1 MSTITKDIDLK
12 EKIVRAFEQTPDR
25 KNAQRVEAIQNF
37 QKLGLPSNKS
47 EEYRFTPIT
56 RALEKN
62 FSFDQP
68 GTVPS
73 KINSVDQFL
82 IPDLET
88 NIIVFINGIYSADH
102 SKIISPES
110 EIKISDLRK
119 AVNQDDAPIY
129 FEKYLK
135 TSVDPFTA
143 LNSALWQDGIFIQ
156 VPAKSKVAKPVFV
169 LHINDAEKE
178 QSISHTRL
186 LVVLEQ
192 ESELTL
198 IERSASIGGNNI
210 FHTFAEE
217 IIIKEN
223 ASLDYV
229 KIQNDEGKLHQ
240 VANALIHQSDKS
252 KLNTFTLTLNG
263 SLIRNNFNIAIDG
276 ENCESH
282 FYGLYLLNGNT
293 LSDNHTVVDHIK
305 PNSFSNEFYKG
316 VMDGNSKGVF
326 NGKIFV
332 RPHAQKTNAFQSNR
346 NILLTDTSTINTKPQ
361 LEIWADDVKCSHGC
375 TSGQLDEEALFYL
388 RSRGVSLNEAKAML
402 LYAFALET
410 LEPIKNPLLK
420 AYLDNLISSRLN
432 KI

>member
-1 MSTITKDIDLK
+1 MSTITTDIDLK

-62 FSFDQP
+62 FTFDQP

-119 AVNQDDAPIY
+119 AVNQSEAPAY

-143 LNSALWQDGIFIQ
+143 LNSALWQDGVFIQ
-156 VPAKSKVAKPVFV
+156 VPARTKVAKPVFV

-186 LVVLEQ
+186 LVVLDQ
-192 ESELTL
+192 E
-198 IERSASIGGNNI
+198 
-210 FHTFAEE
+210 
-217 IIIKEN
+217 
-223 ASLDYV
+223 
-229 KIQNDEGKLHQ
+229 
-240 VANALIHQSDKS
+240 
-252 KLNTFTLTLNG
+252 
-263 SLIRNNFNIAIDG
+263 
-276 ENCESH
+276 
-282 FYGLYLLNGNT
+282 
-293 LSDNHTVVDHIK
+293 
-305 PNSFSNEFYKG
+305 
-316 VMDGNSKGVF
+316 
-326 NGKIFV
+326 
-332 RPHAQKTNAFQSNR
+332 
-346 NILLTDTSTINTKPQ
+346 
-361 LEIWADDVKCSHGC
+361 
-375 TSGQLDEEALFYL
+375 
-388 RSRGVSLNEAKAML
+388 
-402 LYAFALET
+402 
-410 LEPIKNPLLK
+410 
-420 AYLDNLISSRLN
+420 
-432 KI
+432 